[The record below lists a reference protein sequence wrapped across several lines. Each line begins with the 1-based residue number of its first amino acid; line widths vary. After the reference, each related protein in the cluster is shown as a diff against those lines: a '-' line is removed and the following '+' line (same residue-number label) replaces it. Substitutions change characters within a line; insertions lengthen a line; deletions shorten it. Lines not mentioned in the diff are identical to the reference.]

1 MLTETGRVV
10 GLDGDTAW
18 VETLR
23 QGTCGACSARSGCGH
38 GLLNSARPG
47 SSRALVRARVG
58 QDLIGE
64 LRLQD
69 SVELALPERSFLR
82 AASLVYATPLIAAI
96 GAALAAERWLA
107 RGAATAASTDL
118 ATVLGAAGGLVAG
131 FLAVRWL
138 GRRRPATEYL
148 PTITARR

>member
-10 GLDGDTAW
+10 GLEGDTAW

-58 QDLIGE
+58 RELIGD
-64 LRLQD
+64 LQLQD
-69 SVELALPERSFLR
+69 SVEIALPERSFLR
-82 AASLVYATPLIAAI
+82 AALLMYLAPLAVAI
-96 GAALAAERWLA
+96 VAALAAERWFA
-107 RGAATAASTDL
+107 GGAASAGAADL
-118 ATVLGAAGGLVAG
+118 ATVLGAAGGLAAG
-131 FLAVRWL
+131 FLGVRWL
-138 GRRRPATEYL
+138 GARQSAADFL
-148 PTITARR
+148 PVITARR